1 MNAIACVDLNWGLG
15 RDGKLLYHIPEDMEF
30 FKSKTKGKVV
40 IYGNSTLKSF
50 PLGRPL
56 KDRINIVITS
66 NRNNIFEE
74 AINNSCTC
82 TKIEVQSNE
91 NLNKIK
97 NIIRHNRYVEFNMFN
112 SINNDTIDFND
123 KPILLIAT
131 SIEQAIEFAR
141 TIAYDEDIW
150 VCGGSS
156 IYEQMMPY
164 IDTFWITK
172 VYQYSE
178 ADKFLINFDKM
189 KDEDYLPHFISV
201 QTVTNISDD
210 NIIYSF
216 ICYRKR
222 SKYIEDIEKLKFN
235 RFKID

>member
-15 RDGKLLYHIPEDMEF
+15 KDNKLLYHISEDMEF
-30 FKSKTKGKVV
+30 FKGKTKGKVV

-66 NRNNIFEE
+66 NRDNISEE

-131 SIEQAIEFAR
+131 SIKQAIEFAR
-141 TIAYDEDIW
+141 TLAYNEDIW
-150 VCGGSS
+150 VCGGST
-156 IYEQMMPY
+156 IYKQMIPY

-172 VYQYSE
+172 VYQYNE
-178 ADKFLINFDKM
+178 ADRFLLNLDKM
-189 KDEDYLPHFISV
+189 EDEDELPYFIPV
-201 QTVTNISDD
+201 QIVPKVSD
-210 NIIYSF
+210 NNIYSF

-222 SKYIEDIEKLKFN
+222 SKYIEKIRSNKF
-235 RFKID
+235 RID

>member
-15 RDGKLLYHIPEDMEF
+15 KDNKLLYRIPEDMEF
-30 FKSKTKGKVV
+30 FKGKTKGKVV

-66 NRNNIFEE
+66 NRDNISEE

-141 TIAYDEDIW
+141 TLAYDEDIW
-150 VCGGSS
+150 VCGGST
-156 IYEQMMPY
+156 IYEQMIPY

-172 VYQYSE
+172 VYQYNE
-178 ADKFLINFDKM
+178 ADRFLLNLDKM
-189 KDEDYLPHFISV
+189 EDEDELPYFIPV
-201 QTVTNISDD
+201 QIVPKVSD
-210 NIIYSF
+210 NNIYSF
-216 ICYRKR
+216 ICYRKK
-222 SKYIEDIEKLKFN
+222 SKYIEKIRSNKF
-235 RFKID
+235 RID

>member
-15 RDGKLLYHIPEDMEF
+15 KDNKLLYHIPEDMEF
-30 FKSKTKGKVV
+30 FKSKTKGKVI

-50 PLGRPL
+50 PVGKPL
-56 KDRINIVITS
+56 KDRINIVITTD
-66 NRNNIFEE
+66 RNNISKD
-74 AINNSCTC
+74 AINNSCAC

-131 SIEQAIEFAR
+131 SIEQAIGFAR

-156 IYEQMMPY
+156 IYEQMIPY

-172 VYQYSE
+172 VYQHNE
-178 ADKFLINFDKM
+178 ADKFLINLDKM
-189 KDEDYLPHFISV
+189 EDEDCLPYFISV
-201 QTVTNISDD
+201 QTITDISDD
-210 NIIYSF
+210 NITYSF

-222 SKYIEDIEKLKFN
+222 SKYIKDIEKSKFN
-235 RFKID
+235 KFRID

>member
-15 RDGKLLYHIPEDMEF
+15 RDGKLLYHIPEDLEF
-30 FKSKTKGKVV
+30 FKNKTKGKVV

-50 PLGRPL
+50 PGGRPL

-222 SKYIEDIEKLKFN
+222 SKYIKDIEKVKFN
-235 RFKID
+235 KFRID

>member
-66 NRNNIFEE
+66 NRNNISEE

-222 SKYIEDIEKLKFN
+222 SKYIKDIEKVKFN
-235 RFKID
+235 KFRID

>member
-56 KDRINIVITS
+56 KDRINIVITTD
-66 NRNNIFEE
+66 RNNISED

-222 SKYIEDIEKLKFN
+222 SKYIKDIEKIRSNKF
-235 RFKID
+235 RID

>member
-15 RDGKLLYHIPEDMEF
+15 KDNKLLYRIPEDMEF
-30 FKSKTKGKVV
+30 FKGKTKGKVV

-66 NRNNIFEE
+66 NRDNISEE

-82 TKIEVQSNE
+82 TKIEVQSNK

-131 SIEQAIEFAR
+131 SIKQAIEFAR
-141 TIAYDEDIW
+141 TLAYDEDIW
-150 VCGGSS
+150 VCGGST
-156 IYEQMMPY
+156 IYEQMIPY

-172 VYQYSE
+172 VYQYNE
-178 ADKFLINFDKM
+178 ADRFLLNLDKM
-189 KDEDYLPHFISV
+189 EDEDELPYFIPV
-201 QTVTNISDD
+201 QIVPKVSD
-210 NIIYSF
+210 NNIYSF

-222 SKYIEDIEKLKFN
+222 SKYIEKIRSNKF
-235 RFKID
+235 RID